1 MQRRFSQ
8 AALLL
13 LLAAL
18 AGPALAHH
26 SRAAY
31 DQTKKLEIR
40 GTVVDFKLRSPHSS
54 LVVDGIAIID
64 GVRQSREAERWEL
77 ESEAVPPLRARGID
91 ANTFKVGDSIVI
103 EGHPHRTQGF
113 RFAQLT
119 KFVSVNGRPFET
131 HAGRRIEATQE
142 ATAEGGAASSSS
154 AVGVARIAG
163 RWVPK
168 FVPPGD
174 HSALPLNAAGLK
186 AWKEYNPKLSPANTC
201 EPMSIPEIF
210 HAPFYL
216 YEIKIDH
223 DKAVLRTEAYEI
235 LRTVPLDGKP
245 AKADPKGQFGT
256 VVGRVEGDTLVIES
270 RDYPPSRWGL
280 GAATQLNGG
289 GADVPSSAEK
299 TVVERYSVSDDGR
312 VLHYD
317 YTLSDP
323 VYLGKPYSYRIDFLR
338 VPDDTPIYPYK
349 CDLESASM
357 FSRTPQDAPLKI
369 GK

>member
-1 MQRRFSQ
+1 MQTRFWNAS
-8 AALLL
+8 LLFL
-13 LLAAL
+13 SVVL
-18 AGPALAHH
+18 AGRALAHH

-31 DQTKKLEIR
+31 DQAENLEIR

-54 LVVDGIAIID
+54 LIVDGIAIID
-64 GVRQSREAERWEL
+64 GVRESREAERWEL
-77 ESEAVPPLRARGID
+77 ESESVPGMRAYGID
-91 ANTFKVGDSIVI
+91 ADTFKVGDSIVI
-103 EGHPHRTQGF
+103 EGHPNRTQGF
-113 RFAQLT
+113 KFAQLT

-131 HAGRRIEATQE
+131 HPGRRLEAAQE
-142 ATAEGGAASSSS
+142 ATAEGGTASSAG
-154 AVGVARIAG
+154 AVGVARISG

-174 HSALPLNAAGLK
+174 RSALPLNAAGLN
-186 AWKEYNPKLSPANTC
+186 AWKAYNPKLSPANTC

-216 YEIKIDH
+216 YEIKLDH
-223 DKAVLRTEAYEI
+223 DQAVLRTEAYEI

-289 GADVPSSAEK
+289 GADVPSSAQK
-299 TVVERYSVSDDGR
+299 TVVERYSASSDGR
-312 VLHYD
+312 VLNYD

-323 VYLGKPYSYRIDFLR
+323 VYLEKPYSYRIEFLR

-357 FSRTPQDAPLKI
+357 FSRTPQDAPLKV
-369 GK
+369 GQ